1 MTDLAIR
8 RKVLLEAPPFSALP
22 DTERTLLL
30 KRLPRRLYPAR
41 AVIVAAGQNDCGL
54 HVLLSGK
61 AKLSMTDLHGRQ
73 VTLAFLTP
81 GDLFFKEAEPA
92 GEANAALTATAT
104 EPCEVLHMPERELA
118 TCITAYPR
126 AGLLLL
132 TEFAG
137 HIRRAYEKIASFA
150 FEDVHAR
157 VAQALLDHATRER
170 GTWTVGV
177 GSEELARI
185 VGASREMVSRV
196 LKQMQ
201 TAGIIRRVGRRVAIV
216 DRNGVLNQCV
226 RGRVERAKVRQ
237 HVRLRAVADATS
249 PLTGNSG
256 L

>member
-1 MTDLAIR
+1 
-8 RKVLLEAPPFSALP
+8 
-22 DTERTLLL
+22 
-30 KRLPRRLYPAR
+30 
-41 AVIVAAGQNDCGL
+41 
-54 HVLLSGK
+54 
-61 AKLSMTDLHGRQ
+61 
-73 VTLAFLTP
+73 
-81 GDLFFKEAEPA
+81 
-92 GEANAALTATAT
+92 
-104 EPCEVLHMPERELA
+104 
-118 TCITAYPR
+118 
-126 AGLLLL
+126 L

-137 HIRRAYEKIASFA
+137 HIRRAYEKIASLA

-157 VAQALLDHATRER
+157 VAQALLDHATRES

-216 DRNGVLNQCV
+216 DRNGVLKQCV